1 MLERTRTYVAPIAA
15 SSAASNDLHS
25 RLCRSAR
32 TGVVDPLEIQRSG
45 VAGGDKEPKVR
56 VGRDARAHAHR
67 EHRVSV
73 VAAGKAADHIARN
86 RLAAFVGAISGFHGV
101 ADRDANLDRF
111 VATGCGGGAG
121 GGGGPPAKAPPPPPP
136 PPPGGGGRALAP
148 PPGGGGGSCAP
159 PPR

>member
-73 VAAGKAADHIARN
+73 VAAGKTADHIARN
-86 RLAAFVGAISGFHGV
+86 RLAAFVGAGPRFQRV
-101 ADRDANLDRF
+101 AGRNAKLARF
-111 VATGCGGGAG
+111 VATGCGGYADAWVR
-121 GGGGPPAKAPPPPPP
+121 PPDWVRMGLGK
-136 PPPGGGGRALAP
+136 
-148 PPGGGGGSCAP
+148 
-159 PPR
+159 

>member
-111 VATGCGGGAG
+111 VATGCGGDAGAWVG
-121 GGGGPPAKAPPPPPP
+121 HPAKTRPPPPPP
-136 PPPGGGGRALAP
+136 PPR
-148 PPGGGGGSCAP
+148 GGGSP
-159 PPR
+159 LSPPRGGRGSTLSPFP